1 MKILLVVICKR
12 LKNNFKILKFMMKK
26 CKIKYKFDNN
36 NTMVFNI
43 MVSVAKWNIIWKWNT
58 IDYENKNVW
67 KISIIYEK
75 LNGIFLLLN

>member
-1 MKILLVVICKR
+1 
-12 LKNNFKILKFMMKK
+12 
-26 CKIKYKFDNN
+26 
-36 NTMVFNI
+36 MVF
-43 MVSVAKWNIIWKWNT
+43 VVKWNIIWKWNT